1 MKMPLKVEMKPFMMK
16 AEMKDLEE
24 EPRFFTEEERRKE
37 EEKDKKEKERH
48 QFFLLPLLTSCLVK
62 SLMCIVQVLKE
73 EKEGG
78 EDAIAQQVFKI
89 S

>member
-1 MKMPLKVEMKPFMMK
+1 MKPFMMK

-48 QFFLLPLLTSCLVK
+48 QFFLLPLLTSSLVK
-62 SLMCIVQVLKE
+62 FLMFTVQVLKE

>member
-1 MKMPLKVEMKPFMMK
+1 MKLFLLK

-37 EEKDKKEKERH
+37 EEKDEKEKEQH

-62 SLMCIVQVLKE
+62 SLMCTVQVLKE